1 LTALQAVD
9 TGIWTAQAPLRFIG
23 LQVGR
28 RMTVV
33 RLTSGD
39 LWVHSP
45 APLDDALR
53 EALAALGPVRFV
65 VAASLLHGHLSMGD
79 YAHAYPTA
87 ALLAPPG
94 LRERRADLAFAGDLS
109 GEADPRWA
117 TELDQAPLRGHRY
130 LTEVLFLHRA
140 SRSLI
145 VGDACWNSREGLGLP
160 ARIWAGGRRIGPTPA
175 FRLAVRDRAAARASV
190 ERVLAWDFD
199 RIVTGHGATV
209 ERGGREAFEH
219 AYAWLER

>member
-1 LTALQAVD
+1 LTALEAID
-9 TGIWTAQAPLRFIG
+9 TRIWTAEAPLRFVG

-33 RLTSGD
+33 QLASGD

-53 EALAALGPVRFV
+53 EGLAALGPVRFV
-65 VAASLLHGHLSMGD
+65 VAASRLHGHLSMGD
-79 YAHAYPTA
+79 YARAYPEA

-94 LRERRADLAFAGDLS
+94 LSERRADLTFAGGLAD
-109 GEADPRWA
+109 EPDPRWA
-117 TELDQAPLRGHRY
+117 AELDQAPLRGHRY
-130 LTEVLFLHRA
+130 LTEVLFLHRP

-145 VGDACWNSREGLGLP
+145 VGDACWNSQDGLGLP
-160 ARIWAGGRRIGPTPA
+160 ARIWAGGRRIGPTAA
-175 FRLAVRDRAAARASV
+175 FRLAVRERAAARASV

-199 RIVTGHGATV
+199 RIVTGHGAIV
-209 ERGGREAFEH
+209 ERGGREAFER
-219 AYAWLER
+219 AYAWLAR